1 VEVIRRFWHERVVP
15 AWYGFVRV
23 VGDLLDE
30 STFRAVLAFSVIAGR
45 VPLEVERRPWNRSL
59 ETPVLVEIR
68 DWTDNRLVF
77 TVLVW
82 PPLESPPETAAYD
95 HRERVRTVKEA
106 IGKGTAAMA
115 WSLPASRPITASGG
129 TTSAKCGR
137 HKTGSPTTAR
147 GRTMP
152 RSCSAS
158 ATTIIGGE

>member
-30 STFRAVLAFSVIAGR
+30 STFRAVLAFNVIAGR

-106 IGKGTAAMA
+106 IGKGAAEMV
-115 WSLPASRPITASGG
+115 WSTRFETDYGLRWDHKRQVW
-129 TTSAKCGR
+129 TTQNGFAYDGK
-137 HKTGSPTTAR
+137 
-147 GRTMP
+147 RTHD
-152 RSCSAS
+152 A
-158 ATTIIGGE
+158 A